1 MKIPKYINKLLD
13 RRVRLAED
21 LNSVDCKI
29 TKWITNNNI
38 EVEEY
43 EYNTGVE
50 MYANPY
56 ASADRIRKAIEN
68 KENWLYIRNKL

>member
-21 LNSVDCKI
+21 LNSADCKI
-29 TKWITNNNI
+29 TKWITDNDI

-43 EYNTGVE
+43 DYNTGVE
-50 MYANPY
+50 MYANPDT
-56 ASADRIRKAIEN
+56 SVDRIREAIKN
-68 KENWLYIRNKL
+68 KEN